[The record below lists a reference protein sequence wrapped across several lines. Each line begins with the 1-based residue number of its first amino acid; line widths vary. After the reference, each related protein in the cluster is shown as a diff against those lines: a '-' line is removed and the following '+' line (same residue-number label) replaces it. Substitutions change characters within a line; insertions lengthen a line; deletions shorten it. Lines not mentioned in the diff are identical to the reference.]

1 MEINSLGVKHKRKT
15 WKWDT
20 IILNKT
26 QELARFLLGK
36 SENLDFVEPV
46 PSLVR
51 SDSRELRNLVLE
63 LTQKEAMELG
73 ISKSTLHYLKKH
85 ARSRKLF
92 RIYNPVLRK
101 LHNRQ
106 TVRQ

>member
-46 PSLVR
+46 PSLAR
-51 SDSRELRNLVLE
+51 SDSHELRNRILR
-63 LTQKEAMELG
+63 LTQKEACKRG
-73 ISKSTLHYLKKH
+73 ISKSTLHYLRKH
-85 ARSRKLF
+85 AQNEKSFKV
-92 RIYNPVLRK
+92 YNKVAARLEYNLNLK
-101 LHNRQ
+101 
-106 TVRQ
+106 